1 MYINFI
7 KTRLTLVAIAPKR
20 IQLPG
25 HPARRTTMSTRIR
38 ARAEAATPFGRNR
51 KNACNCVT
59 ARCTRFAWSKKR
71 SFRDQKADKSSIKM
85 TGSRTLYRSLCLR
98 CHGRS
103 GKKSCHHAFRM
114 PANRIQNRV
123 IRLRDKSI
131 IRIFLHLNEVF
142 CAEPLMALCLDSQQR
157 RGPGCGTQGSARG
170 PMLFGQ
176 KL

>member
-1 MYINFI
+1 
-7 KTRLTLVAIAPKR
+7 
-20 IQLPG
+20 
-25 HPARRTTMSTRIR
+25 MSTRIR

-157 RGPGCGTQGSARG
+157 RRTRMRHAGVSERAHVVQTKI
-170 PMLFGQ
+170 MKLFGDNPEFR
-176 KL
+176 LV